1 MTTAGKHAVFNLH
14 PTGKMKEST
23 RKSFPQETITFRWR
37 YIVLP
42 VSVFLL
48 SLILTAYFY
57 HLLPGEVAYRFQDG
71 SPDRWMS
78 RGAII
83 AWMLTPQ
90 FFLAL
95 LAAAIIWGITKLST
109 HFRQTASRGVE
120 RIMSLMG
127 NMIVLPQIVLGFA
140 MLDIFSY
147 NAYQIHLIPLWVF
160 ALIVMGIGGIILGV
174 FFILAIRQV
183 RGTSQDSSR

>member
-1 MTTAGKHAVFNLH
+1 MIA
-14 PTGKMKEST
+14 
-23 RKSFPQETITFRWR
+23 FRWR
-37 YIVLP
+37 YIALP

-57 HLLPGEVAYRFQDG
+57 HLLPGEVAYHFQDG

-109 HFRQTASRGVE
+109 YFRQTVSRGVE
-120 RIMSLMG
+120 RILSLMG
-127 NMIVLPQIVLGFA
+127 NMIVLPQIILGFA

-147 NAYQIHLIPLWVF
+147 NAYQIHLMPLWVF
-160 ALIVMGIGGIILGV
+160 ALLVMGIGGIILGV

-183 RGTSQDSSR
+183 RGTSQGSTR

>member
-1 MTTAGKHAVFNLH
+1 
-14 PTGKMKEST
+14 MKKST
-23 RKSFPQETITFRWR
+23 KKSFPKEMIAFRWR
-37 YIVLP
+37 YIALP

-57 HLLPGEVAYRFQDG
+57 HLLPGQVAYHFQDG
-71 SPDRWMS
+71 SPDQWMS

-90 FFLAL
+90 LFLAL
-95 LAAAIIWGITKLST
+95 LAAAIIWSVTKLST
-109 HFRQTASRGVE
+109 QFQQTASRGVE
-120 RIMSLMG
+120 RILSLMG
-127 NMIVLPQIVLGFA
+127 NMIVLPQIILGFA

-147 NAYQIHLIPLWVF
+147 NAYQIHLMPLWVF
-160 ALIVMGIGGIILGV
+160 ALLVMGIGGIILGV

-183 RGTSQDSSR
+183 RGTSQGSTR